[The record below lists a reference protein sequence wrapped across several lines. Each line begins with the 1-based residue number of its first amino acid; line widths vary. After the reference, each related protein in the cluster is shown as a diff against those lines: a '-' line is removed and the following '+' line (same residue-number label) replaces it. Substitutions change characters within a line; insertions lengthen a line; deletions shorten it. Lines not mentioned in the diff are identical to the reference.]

1 MITLEQ
7 LIDVFGTDGNKLFEY
22 LKNKNKGGVNN
33 SKGNIF
39 ENFFTVYQI
48 AKFFN
53 SKANPN
59 DVLFS
64 SQVICFIDHL
74 VIEEIEGKNDR
85 HYQIKDVLALG
96 WNSGDHHIKDDFK
109 KQKELSMKLGINP
122 SLILVVSNKE
132 VHDSLVASM
141 PDEIVDFVKV
151 IHFETASSLNNLIR
165 KNSFIKDELI
175 QMCAL
180 VKPSTDKLET
190 LGAILL
196 GSWDSTDKSKVSL
209 KELLSRSY
217 AQNPHFIKG
226 FSTEIS
232 QKLSDI
238 LKSLERFSYKV
249 ENGFLNWDFNETD
262 NGVLEYRIGSME
274 FEQWEND
281 IFNATI
287 KSFEDLEPFLAS

>member
-64 SQVICFIDHL
+64 SQVICFIDDL
-74 VIEEIEGKNDR
+74 VIEEIEGKNDC

-96 WNSGDHHIKDDFK
+96 WNSGDHPIKDDFK